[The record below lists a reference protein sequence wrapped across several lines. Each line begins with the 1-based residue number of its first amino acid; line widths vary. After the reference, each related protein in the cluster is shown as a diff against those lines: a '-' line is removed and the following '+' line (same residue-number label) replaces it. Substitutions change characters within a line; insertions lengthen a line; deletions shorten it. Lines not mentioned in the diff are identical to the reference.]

1 MCELYAVNSR
11 DTVNI
16 KPNCDLFYQHS
27 IDHPDGWGS
36 VSYTHLM
43 YTVLLHFMLCCP

>member
-27 IDHPDGWGS
+27 IDHPDGWGLS
-36 VSYTHLM
+36 FWQRNAAIV
-43 YTVLLHFMLCCP
+43 